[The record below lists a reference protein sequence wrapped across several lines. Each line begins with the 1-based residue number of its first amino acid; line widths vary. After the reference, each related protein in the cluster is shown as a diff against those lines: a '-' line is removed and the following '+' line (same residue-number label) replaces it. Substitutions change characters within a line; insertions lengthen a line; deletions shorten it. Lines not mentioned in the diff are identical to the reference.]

1 MSAIPHI
8 EPVGSL
14 GARVVYPPRHAGGE
28 WDSRRVAFWVALVLS
43 DGCDAAGC
51 SVQEVLR
58 HLGPELTR
66 IRPDLFPPVPRR
78 GAADDSPEEPAT
90 RTPWWRRK
98 VLDEPVLS
106 WLGVAA
112 TAVLLAVIVAGGLL
126 GWWG

>member
-8 EPVGSL
+8 EPVGAL
-14 GARVVYPPRHAGGE
+14 GARVVYPPCHAGGE
-28 WDSRRVAFWVALVLS
+28 WDSRRVAFWVALALS

-66 IRPDLFPPVPRR
+66 MRPDLFPPVPRR
-78 GAADDSPEEPAT
+78 DPSAVPAVVH
-90 RTPWWRRK
+90 RTPWWRRRICG
-98 VLDEPVLS
+98 EAVLS

-112 TAVLLAVIVAGGLL
+112 TVVLVVVIVAGGLL

>member
-28 WDSRRVAFWVALVLS
+28 WDSRGVAFWVALALS

-66 IRPDLFPPVPRR
+66 MRPDLFPPVPRR
-78 GAADDSPEEPAT
+78 DPAAVPAVVH
-90 RTPWWRRK
+90 RTPWWCRR
-98 VLDEPVLS
+98 VFDESVLS

-112 TAVLLAVIVAGGLL
+112 TVVLVVVIVIGGVL

>member
-28 WDSRRVAFWVALVLS
+28 WDSRGVAFWVALALS

-66 IRPDLFPPVPRR
+66 IRPDLFPPVPRHE
-78 GAADDSPEEPAT
+78 SPEEPAA
-90 RTPWWRRK
+90 RVPWWRRRICG
-98 VLDEPVLS
+98 EAVLS

-112 TAVLLAVIVAGGLL
+112 TVVLVVVIVAGGLL